1 MTKRFLTIIFVLTA
15 FVFSANA
22 QLRVFIDD
30 NDGPFTNIRNAPKGK
45 VVSKVSATS
54 GIMLT
59 VLYQKNGWWYIDGND
74 YWDPE
79 TDTGYFAGST
89 TGYWI
94 HSSVLAV
101 GTRNYGGEKLSL
113 RKSPASN
120 APVIFSFKDERLLR
134 PSDIRGSWVKVK
146 TYDGKHEGWIE
157 DEWLCGNSVTNCI

>member
-59 VLYQKNGWWYIDGND
+59 VLYQKNGWWYN
-74 YWDPE
+74 
-79 TDTGYFAGST
+79 
-89 TGYWI
+89 
-94 HSSVLAV
+94 
-101 GTRNYGGEKLSL
+101 RYGLL
-113 RKSPASN
+113 RRLN
-120 APVIFSFKDERLLR
+120 HRLLDSQFR
-134 PSDIRGSWVKVK
+134 AG
-146 TYDGKHEGWIE
+146 GWH
-157 DEWLCGNSVTNCI
+157 T